1 MAKDM
6 LDAIR
11 AAEEECRLR
20 EEQAKS
26 DADELIEQAKRDAE
40 ALIAKSDA
48 DALAENERA
57 LADAKL
63 KCAEEERRTVQS
75 SAEECERLRRLAEK
89 NRPGVIRKAAEALL
103 S

>member
-48 DALAENERA
+48 DALA
-57 LADAKL
+57 DAKL